1 MKIVYALQEPP
12 EIVTKS
18 LFLVG
23 PTPRTHTGGESWRPA
38 MIEALERAG
47 YDGVVYVPEPGDGS
61 WDHDYTTQ
69 TRWEQRFLHA
79 ADLIIAWVPRDLK
92 TMPAFSTNVE
102 FGAFLDSGKLL
113 YGRPKDAPKTRYL
126 DTLYTQQRHTT
137 PCSTLDE
144 LAQIATLTLQTPAPR
159 TGGERSVPIDVWNA
173 PQFQSWYQAQR
184 KAGNRLDDAEVLWRY
199 RVGPNRSFLFCF
211 VVWVK
216 VWIASENRHKENEVI
231 FSRSDISTIVAYYR
245 KDRPWGDDD
254 TYFTGRTHIV
264 LIKEFRSP
272 ARTADGFVHE
282 LPGGSSF
289 NLNEDPRELAA
300 AELEEE
306 TGLKIPSSRF
316 VALQPRQMVSTL
328 LTHMAHVYTVEL
340 LREEFQQA
348 VETAQSG
355 RYFGAGNTE
364 QTYVEV
370 RSLNDIINERLL
382 DWANIGM
389 IMEALY
395 EA

>member
-1 MKIVYALQEPP
+1 MIDALD
-12 EIVTKS
+12 
-18 LFLVG
+18 
-23 PTPRTHTGGESWRPA
+23 
-38 MIEALERAG
+38 RAG
-47 YDGVVYVPEPGDGS
+47 YDGMVYVPEPGDGS

-102 FGAFLDSGKLL
+102 FGAFLASGKLL
-113 YGRPKDAPKTRYL
+113 YGRPDGAPKTRYL
-126 DTLYTQQRHTT
+126 DTLYEQQQGLT
-137 PCSTLDE
+137 PFSSLDE
-144 LAQIATLTLQTPAPR
+144 LAQAAVAKFAEPAPR
-159 TGGERSVPIDVWNA
+159 TGGERNVPIDVWNA
-173 PQFQSWYQAQR
+173 PQFQSWYRAQR
-184 KAGNRLDDAEVLWRY
+184 EAGNRLDDAEVLWRY
-199 RVGPNRSFLFCF
+199 RVGPNRQFLFCF

-216 VWIASENRHKENEVI
+216 VWIESEKRHKENEVI
-231 FSRSDISTIVAYYR
+231 FSRTDISTIVAYYR
-245 KDRPWGDDD
+245 QDEMWGDDD
-254 TYFTGRTHIV
+254 TYFTGRTHIL

-289 NLNEDPRELAA
+289 NVAEDPWEVAA

-306 TGLKIPSSRF
+306 TGLKIPSGRF
-316 VALQPRQMVSTL
+316 VALRPRQMVSTL

-340 LREEFQQA
+340 RREEFQQA

-355 RYFGAGNTE
+355 RSFGAGNTE
-364 QTYVEV
+364 RTYVEV
-370 RSLNDIINERLL
+370 RSLNDIIDQRLL